1 MLSLET
7 LESQVAVVME
17 TVVEAAVTELRRL
30 LDLCSANV
38 KTTAAE
44 ERSAPAVKDEE
55 QRERQVTPPED
66 NKYYKDL
73 TNQFV
78 SLMSAWTKSAAEK
91 ILMMLKVSLC
101 EAEDGAAAEQ
111 RLTDET
117 NQTSVKL
124 KATKAG
130 RVAGPKKD
138 SKSSRLKRKG
148 ELLPAFTQENDH
160 SYHRVEQQPEVPTAA
175 ADPESQ
181 IECDDVDTEVCNSES
196 TLESEALLTNPSSEL
211 DSDVRAGDVVQEE
224 TETATN
230 TLENRKNTTR
240 PFQCPS
246 CDKSFTLKCLM
257 ERHYLSH
264 SKPHLC
270 QECGKRFSVLRGLEA
285 HSRRHTGEKL
295 HKCVECGTEFA
306 HKSTFVRHMRR
317 HALKQPNTRTCT
329 LCEGQFSGA
338 LALQRHRCS
347 ALNKTFVC
355 SLCPETF
362 ECRRSLADH
371 ESLHS
376 GDRDFVC
383 EMCGDSF
390 FTPLSLATHRFTHVQ
405 KENCCDVLGLG
416 CSDFSVLKNHLSK
429 HTGEKLFSCEVCGK
443 GCSHKSALKHHMLT
457 HTGERPYVCET
468 CGKRCG
474 HASALQNHM
483 RIHTGKKPGQQPVCD
498 VCGKSFRS
506 TVKLK
511 YHMSIHTGEKP
522 YACDQCGK
530 KFSNPS
536 NRRVHQA
543 IHSGEKLYGCNVCG
557 KRFTQSTSLKLHRSI
572 HTGEKPYNCQVCGK
586 GFLNRGDFR
595 KHQRSHLG
603 VTV

>member
-1 MLSLET
+1 I
-7 LESQVAVVME
+7 V
-17 TVVEAAVTELRRL
+17 
-30 LDLCSANV
+30 
-38 KTTAAE
+38 
-44 ERSAPAVKDEE
+44 
-55 QRERQVTPPED
+55 
-66 NKYYKDL
+66 
-73 TNQFV
+73 FV
-78 SLMSAWTKSAAEK
+78 SFFL
-91 ILMMLKVSLC
+91 
-101 EAEDGAAAEQ
+101 
-111 RLTDET
+111 
-117 NQTSVKL
+117 
-124 KATKAG
+124 
-130 RVAGPKKD
+130 
-138 SKSSRLKRKG
+138 
-148 ELLPAFTQENDH
+148 
-160 SYHRVEQQPEVPTAA
+160 
-175 ADPESQ
+175 
-181 IECDDVDTEVCNSES
+181 DDVDTEVCKSES

-246 CDKSFTLKCLM
+246 CDK
-257 ERHYLSH
+257 
-264 SKPHLC
+264 
-270 QECGKRFSVLRGLEA
+270 
-285 HSRRHTGEKL
+285 
-295 HKCVECGTEFA
+295 
-306 HKSTFVRHMRR
+306 
-317 HALKQPNTRTCT
+317 
-329 LCEGQFSGA
+329 
-338 LALQRHRCS
+338 
-347 ALNKTFVC
+347 
-355 SLCPETF
+355 
-362 ECRRSLADH
+362 
-371 ESLHS
+371 
-376 GDRDFVC
+376 
-383 EMCGDSF
+383 
-390 FTPLSLATHRFTHVQ
+390 
-405 KENCCDVLGLG
+405 
-416 CSDFSVLKNHLSK
+416 SDFSVLKNHLSK

-498 VCGKSFRS
+498 VCSKKFHS

-536 NRRVHQA
+536 NRRVHQT

-586 GFLNRGDFR
+586 GFLNSGDFR

-603 VTV
+603 VTLVLHISSLLTIQSTFTHLHIHTWERLLSSETIRTGKIQFLVFFQRTHWTCC